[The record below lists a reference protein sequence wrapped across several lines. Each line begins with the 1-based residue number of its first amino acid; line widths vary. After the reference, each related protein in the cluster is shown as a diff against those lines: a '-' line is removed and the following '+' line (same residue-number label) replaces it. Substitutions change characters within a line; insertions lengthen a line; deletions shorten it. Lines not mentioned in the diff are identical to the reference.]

1 MKLPAIE
8 HPEHLQG
15 LYVYDFG
22 EWTAVGYTADEIA
35 MLLESEQYRD
45 GKVYRIHRA
54 APSGQMELQ
63 GVSPAKFLTE
73 SGMFF
78 YRTDLDDAE
87 RDFDDLERRA
97 QADPPPCRAF
107 IQLAEL
113 GADDERLEPVVD
125 PRDRVRYRG
134 VVALIYPAEH
144 EQAMGDWLVRLGYA
158 GGTTVD
164 GGPSCVT
171 TYRQQAK
178 TILARRQLWNQS
190 AIASRSASEVLAAV
204 RRPVQR

>member
-8 HPEHLQG
+8 HPERMQG

-22 EWTAVGYTADEIA
+22 EWTAVGYTAEEIA
-35 MLLESEQYRD
+35 VLLESEKYRD
-45 GKVYRIHRA
+45 GKVYRIYRA
-54 APSGQMELQ
+54 APNGQIELQ

-78 YRTDLDDAE
+78 YRADLDEAE
-87 RDFDDLERRA
+87 RDFDELQRRA
-97 QADPPPCRAF
+97 EADPPPCRAF

-113 GADDERLEPVVD
+113 GDDDRAGRAID
-125 PRDRVRYRG
+125 PRDDVRFRG
-134 VVALIYPAEH
+134 VVALVYPAEF
-144 EQAMGDWLVRLGYA
+144 EQAMGDWVAHLAYA
-158 GGTTVD
+158 GGDVVE

-178 TILARRQLWNQS
+178 IVLARQQLWNRS
-190 AIASRSASEVLAAV
+190 AIASRSAAEVLAAV